1 MAVWLSVNRLETE
14 KGVWT
19 VVRVEG
25 DTYGIKDQIKA
36 CRVEPWKAFRYGFP
50 FDLFVAFKQHSG
62 LDSEELT
69 RWLDA
74 NADRHD
80 KRWATYTA
88 GAPEINRGKIDALAA
103 DLAQRCGMITFP
115 VRETQPLF
123 LAPEGK
129 LGTIGADPGNGVG
142 LGDEDV
148 APAGPAEE
156 DEWTDPDT
164 DPDLPF

>member
-25 DTYGIKDQIKA
+25 DTYDIKDQIKA

-62 LDSEELT
+62 LDGEEFT
-69 RWLDA
+69 RWLDR
-74 NADRHD
+74 NADKRD

-88 GAPEINRGKIDALAA
+88 GAPEINRVKIDALAA
-103 DLAQRCGMITFP
+103 DLAQRCGMLTFP

-123 LAPEGK
+123 LAPA
-129 LGTIGADPGNGVG
+129 GTEIHAEP
-142 LGDEDV
+142 
-148 APAGPAEE
+148 PKPAEPE
-156 DEWTDPDT
+156 EPDEWTDPDT

>member
-1 MAVWLSVNRLETE
+1 MAVWLSVNRFETE
-14 KGVWT
+14 MGVWT

-25 DTYGIKDQIKA
+25 DTYDFKDQIKA

-50 FDLFVAFKQHSG
+50 FDLFVAFKQHTG
-62 LDSEELT
+62 LDGEEFV
-69 RWLDA
+69 RWLERS
-74 NADRHD
+74 ADKRD

-103 DLAQRCGMITFP
+103 DLAQRCGMLTFP

-123 LAPEGK
+123 LAPA
-129 LGTIGADPGNGVG
+129 GTEIHAEP
-142 LGDEDV
+142 
-148 APAGPAEE
+148 PKPAEPE
-156 DEWTDPDT
+156 EPDEWTDPDT

>member
-1 MAVWLSVNRLETE
+1 MAVWLSVNRFETE

-25 DTYGIKDQIKA
+25 DTYDFKDQIKA
-36 CRVEPWKAFRYGFP
+36 CRVEPWKEIKFGFP
-50 FDLFVAFKQHSG
+50 FDLFIAFKQRSG
-62 LDSEELT
+62 LEGKELM

-88 GAPEINRGKIDALAA
+88 GAPEINRAKIDALAA
-103 DLAQRCGMITFP
+103 DLAQRCGMLTFP

-123 LAPEGK
+123 LAPA
-129 LGTIGADPGNGVG
+129 GTEIHAEP
-142 LGDEDV
+142 
-148 APAGPAEE
+148 PKPAEPE
-156 DEWTDPDT
+156 EPDEWTDPDT